1 MCRPSYRSVMS
12 LFLSAT
18 PKPSSAVSPCS
29 CSLLSSLRDG
39 FLGLYRGLIPKLI
52 ELRISGIV
60 SDQVKAYFDY
70 NKLEGIPD
78 EDLTPEERN
87 SKKKNREK
95 RLRSEKDDELLSDE
109 ERKQKYLDKVTK
121 DISERALEI
130 ILTQPFHVITI
141 RTIAQF
147 VGGEDKYGILSSFK
161 TLIEDNG
168 ILGFWSGLIPRV
180 IGEVLTIGLSTF
192 ITYLVNKHVIKDK
205 DLQRYSPMVAY
216 LASSSLFYPFQVV
229 SNTMAVSGSG
239 LFAGYPPNMP
249 LYCSWLDCW
258 NHLRSLGQLK
268 RGSSL
273 FFRYY
278 KGPTVIIGDKAMP
291 ISSAIS
297 VLE

>member
-1 MCRPSYRSVMS
+1 MS

-18 PKPSSAVSPCS
+18 PKPSSAVSPEMDS
-29 CSLLSSLRDG
+29 WASIG
-39 FLGLYRGLIPKLI
+39 TYPKLI

-87 SKKKNREK
+87 SR
-95 RLRSEKDDELLSDE
+95 RRIKDDALLSDE
-109 ERKQKYLDKVTK
+109 ERKQKYLDKG
-121 DISERALEI
+121 SGNH
-130 ILTQPFHVITI
+130 LTQPFHVITI

-216 LASSSLFYPFQVV
+216 LASSSLFYPFQ
-229 SNTMAVSGSG
+229 
-239 LFAGYPPNMP
+239 
-249 LYCSWLDCW
+249 
-258 NHLRSLGQLK
+258 
-268 RGSSL
+268 
-273 FFRYY
+273 
-278 KGPTVIIGDKAMP
+278 
-291 ISSAIS
+291 
-297 VLE
+297 